1 MANNVVKDKSRKFA
15 LRIIKLSQ
23 YLCVDKKEYVLSK
36 QLLRC
41 GTSIGANI
49 VEAHNAMSKREFIS
63 KMNIALKEA
72 AETEYWLD
80 LLKESDYISSKAF
93 KIINSDCEEI
103 KKLLVAIIKSSKA
116 ER

>member
-1 MANNVVKDKSRKFA
+1 
-15 LRIIKLSQ
+15 
-23 YLCVDKKEYVLSK
+23 
-36 QLLRC
+36 
-41 GTSIGANI
+41 
-49 VEAHNAMSKREFIS
+49 
-63 KMNIALKEA
+63 MNIALKEA

-93 KIINSDCEEI
+93 KSINSDCEEI

>member
-15 LRIIKLSQ
+15 LRIIKLYQ

-49 VEAHNAMSKREFIS
+49 VEAHNAMSKKEFIS

-93 KIINSDCEEI
+93 KSINSDCEEI

>member
-1 MANNVVKDKSRKFA
+1 
-15 LRIIKLSQ
+15 
-23 YLCVDKKEYVLSK
+23 
-36 QLLRC
+36 
-41 GTSIGANI
+41 
-49 VEAHNAMSKREFIS
+49 MSKREFIS

-93 KIINSDCEEI
+93 KSINSDCEEI